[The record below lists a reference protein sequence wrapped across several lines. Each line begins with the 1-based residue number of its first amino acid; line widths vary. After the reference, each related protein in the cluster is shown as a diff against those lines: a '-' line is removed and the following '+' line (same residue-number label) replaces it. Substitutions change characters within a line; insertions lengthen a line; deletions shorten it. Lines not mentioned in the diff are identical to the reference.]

1 MTGIL
6 YIEIFIS
13 LSCLDWTSDPTQV
26 LNQII
31 LRINFDPQGK

>member
-6 YIEIFIS
+6 YIKMFIS

-26 LNQII
+26 
-31 LRINFDPQGK
+31 